1 MSWSAWVSTTRSSFS
16 GLILT
21 PTTCN
26 VDRCD
31 DAGGGAGRVPRRR
44 QKSALA
50 VKKVA
55 AMAQPQR
62 IGFVNSAKIF
72 DELPEAKDAAKR
84 LETFAKPIQDSL
96 QMMQKQ
102 IEEKYSDYQKKE
114 SMMNDAAKRTAQQ
127 EIQEIQLRAREYAQ
141 ARDQDLAR
149 QRERIFNPV
158 KDKILK
164 AIERIARSEK
174 YSFVLD
180 QNENVNIVLYADPKD
195 DLTNRVLDNL
205 KRGR

>member
-1 MSWSAWVSTTRSSFS
+1 MTRLS
-16 GLILT
+16 LPLLL
-21 PTTCN
+21 
-26 VDRCD
+26 
-31 DAGGGAGRVPRRR
+31 
-44 QKSALA
+44 ALFLC
-50 VKKVA
+50 A
-55 AMAQPQR
+55 APALLAQQR

-72 DELPEAKDAAKR
+72 DELPEARAAAKQ
-84 LETFAKPIQDSL
+84 LEGYAKPIQDSL

-114 SMMNDAAKRTAQQ
+114 SMMTDASKRTTQQ
-127 EIQEIQLRAREYAQ
+127 EIQDLQLRAREYAQ
-141 ARDQDLAR
+141 TKDQDLAR
-149 QRERIFNPV
+149 QREKIFTPV

>member
-1 MSWSAWVSTTRSSFS
+1 MTRLSLPLLLALLLCAS
-16 GLILT
+16 
-21 PTTCN
+21 
-26 VDRCD
+26 
-31 DAGGGAGRVPRRR
+31 PRLLAQT
-44 QKSALA
+44 QK
-50 VKKVA
+50 
-55 AMAQPQR
+55 

-72 DELPEAKDAAKR
+72 DELPEARDAAKR
-84 LETFAKPIQDSL
+84 LEGFAKPIQDSL

-102 IEEKYSDYQKKE
+102 IEDRYSDYQKKE
-114 SMMNDAAKRTAQQ
+114 SMMTDASKRTTQQ
-127 EIQEIQLRAREYAQ
+127 EIQDLQLRAREFAQ
-141 ARDQDLAR
+141 AKDQDLAR
-149 QRERIFNPV
+149 QREKIFTPV

-164 AIERIARSEK
+164 AIEKIAKNEK